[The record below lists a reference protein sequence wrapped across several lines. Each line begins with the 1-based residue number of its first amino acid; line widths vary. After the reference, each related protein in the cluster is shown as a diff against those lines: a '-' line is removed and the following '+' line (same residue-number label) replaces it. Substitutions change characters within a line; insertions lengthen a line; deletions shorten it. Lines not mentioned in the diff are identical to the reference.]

1 MDNPRFNGA
10 KIDYQESQ
18 KNPEKMGRKPPENL
32 PKTVAS
38 PFESGR
44 VPRMGKIESQAFPKN
59 SPLQLA
65 FLSSSMAPKQR
76 SPVFGEDITL

>member
-1 MDNPRFNGA
+1 MGNPRFNGA

-59 SPLQLA
+59 HLFSW
-65 FLSSSMAPKQR
+65 LSFRVRWRQNKGVR
-76 SPVFGEDITL
+76 YLGKI